1 MISDPTVFTGGDS
14 GPQESRANAWRVLI
28 GTVCGGA
35 TAIWWLEAVPQQPHN
50 KA

>member
-1 MISDPTVFTGGDS
+1 MIADPMVFTGGDS
-14 GPQESRANAWRVLI
+14 GPQESRANAQANC
-28 GTVCGGA
+28 TVCRGA